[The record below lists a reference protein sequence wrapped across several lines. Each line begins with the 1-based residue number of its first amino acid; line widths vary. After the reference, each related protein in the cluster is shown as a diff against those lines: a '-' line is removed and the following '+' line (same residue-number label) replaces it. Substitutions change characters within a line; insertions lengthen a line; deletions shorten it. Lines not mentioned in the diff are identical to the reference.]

1 MRIYSSFLI
10 FFILTFTG
18 LQLYGQQS
26 GMPHIMTSD
35 EQKVMADYLREKYA
49 STIRSIPVPPPGQV
63 RTMAEW
69 EEIQALI
76 ITWSGQATI
85 LKEIVRNAVKECK
98 VLIITTTPDAVTTQL
113 TSAGIPLDSVEFVNT
128 PFNSIWVRDYGPWT
142 VYKNDVDSLWL
153 VDWIYNRPRQND
165 DTSPTAVAEH
175 LNLPIYE
182 ATTFPYNWVH
192 TGGNHLPDG
201 MGTVFSSMLVLEENP
216 EKTEAQIDSIANL
229 FLGVKQYIKFPTL
242 PFDGIHHLDMHMRVI
257 DEETIFFGQYPEG
270 IADGPQ
276 IESNINYLTEEFN
289 TAFGNKYNIV
299 RLPMPPDAS
308 GRYPNTGG
316 AYRTY
321 TNSVFINK
329 TVLVPTYQE
338 RYDTTALR
346 IYRENLPGYNVVGIN
361 CNSIIGSLGAIHC
374 ITKTVGDDDP
384 LLIAHPRLRDSEDAS
399 LEYPVV
405 AYIKHR
411 DGIAAAELFYR
422 VAPDSFYTQVP
433 MVLVDSV
440 ANSWAALIP
449 PQQAGSE
456 IQYYIHAV
464 AKSGKQQVRPMV
476 APEGYFRF
484 RIRGEIPNQPPMV
497 AITHPIN
504 ESIFS
509 IDVSAIDIAFEASD
523 FDGTVAQAVIY
534 INGLETV
541 IFDTLPYTF
550 NWAFPSEGE
559 FTIVAVATDDDG
571 AVTSSDTVHI
581 SVEGTTSTNTLDGSH
596 LFSIHPNPVEDMLIL
611 SSKDRLSYLNI
622 IGVYNT
628 LGQVQSVHIVP
639 MDGNVS
645 IDFSSLPSGIYL
657 IKFNE
662 GVKVYGCKVMKI

>member
-1 MRIYSSFLI
+1 MRIYRSFVI
-10 FFILTFTG
+10 FLFFTFLG
-18 LQLYGQQS
+18 IQLFGQES
-26 GMPHIMTSD
+26 GMPHSMTLD
-35 EQKVMADYLREKYA
+35 EQKVMADYLRDKYS

-98 VLIITTTPDAVTTQL
+98 VLIITTTPDAVATQL
-113 TSAGIPLDSVEFVNT
+113 TSADIPLDSVEFVNT

-142 VYKNDVDSLWL
+142 VYQNDVDSLWL
-153 VDWIYNRPRQND
+153 IDWIYNRPRQND
-165 DTSPTAVAEH
+165 DASPLAVAEH

-289 TAFGNKYNIV
+289 TAFGNKYNII

-321 TNSVFINK
+321 TNSVFVNK

-384 LLIAHPRLRDSEDAS
+384 LLIAHPRLRDSDDAS

-411 DGIAAAELFYR
+411 DGIASAKLYYR

-440 ANSWAALIP
+440 AHSWAALIP
-449 PQQAGSE
+449 PQQAGSV
-456 IQYYIHAV
+456 IQYYIHAT
-464 AKSGKQQVRPMV
+464 ANSGKQQVRPIV
-476 APEGYFRF
+476 APEGYFKF
-484 RIRGEIPNQPPMV
+484 KVLGEPANQPP
-497 AITHPIN
+497 
-504 ESIFS
+504 
-509 IDVSAIDIAFEASD
+509 
-523 FDGTVAQAVIY
+523 TVRIVTP
-534 INGLETV
+534 LDETV
-541 IFDTLPYTF
+541 FNIDEGHAIFTIEATDADGVIANVKLNINFEDVASFDTLPYTF
-550 NWAFPSEGE
+550 DWTFPDVGTY
-559 FTIVAVATDDDG
+559 FAHAQATDDDG
-571 AVTSSDTVHI
+571 AIVFSTLIKITIEESTATHAVTQDQAITI
-581 SVEGTTSTNTLDGSH
+581 
-596 LFSIHPNPVEDMLIL
+596 FPNPVDHLLEVRQDVSVTSI
-611 SSKDRLSYLNI
+611 SDIS
-622 IGVYNT
+622 VYNT
-628 LGQVQSVHIVP
+628 FGQIQSVP
-639 MDGNVS
+639 TNDDGMPTTL
-645 IDFSSLPSGIYL
+645 DFSSLPNGVYILRIS
-657 IKFNE
+657 E
-662 GVKVYGCKVMKI
+662 GSKVYGYKVVKM